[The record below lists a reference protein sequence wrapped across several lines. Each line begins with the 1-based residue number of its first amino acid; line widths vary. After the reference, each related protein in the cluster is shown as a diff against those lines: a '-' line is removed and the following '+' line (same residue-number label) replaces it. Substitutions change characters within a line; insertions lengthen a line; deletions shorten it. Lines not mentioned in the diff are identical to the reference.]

1 MAGTRQPE
9 ATMATR
15 EEVQHLLD
23 DGLDYEAAAQRL
35 GIPAG
40 QAYLIA
46 TGRPADGS
54 AEPASQEAEGGSEGG
69 SAQDLADPPH
79 YNPTT
84 SQQVR
89 DWMAGRAATD
99 AQMQAAREHDQDA

>member
-1 MAGTRQPE
+1 M
-9 ATMATR
+9 MATR

-23 DGLDYEAAAQRL
+23 AGLNYEAAAQRL

-54 AEPASQEAEGGSEGG
+54 AEPASEEAGGGPGGGSGGG

-79 YNPTT
+79 HNPAT

-89 DWMAGRAATD
+89 DWMAGRASTD
-99 AQMQAAREHDQDA
+99 AQMQAAREHDQDV

>member
-1 MAGTRQPE
+1 
-9 ATMATR
+9 MATR

-23 DGLDYEAAAQRL
+23 TGLDYEAAGQRL

-54 AEPASQEAEGGSEGG
+54 AEPAAEDTDGGPAGG
-69 SAQDLADPPH
+69 SAQQLADPPH

-89 DWMAGRAATD
+89 DWMAGRASAD
-99 AQMQAAREHDQDA
+99 AQMQAAAEEQDQDS